1 MRVIHGTT
9 EFGLENSG
17 KKDGEN
23 YGSKSGNKDGFPKS
37 AVAFGK
43 FDGIH
48 LGHQKLL
55 RCILERKK
63 QGLLA
68 VVFTFDPPPSTFFG
82 NGTEKELMTAAE
94 KRAAFEKMGVD
105 VLVEFPLTPETA
117 ATAPE
122 DFITGFLQEK
132 LHTAYLAAGADVSF
146 GSRGAGNA
154 ALLHAMA
161 GKCGFEVHI
170 IDKVCYNGKVVS
182 STGVRQEVER
192 GRMEEAA
199 CLLGA
204 PYGIWGTVMHG
215 NRFGRTIGMPTVN
228 LLPPGNKLL
237 PPNGVY
243 YSRVF
248 LEGREWQGITNI
260 GCKPTV
266 SNDGRMGVETYIY
279 GFEREIYGMEIGVSL
294 LGFKR
299 PEMKFHGKN
308 ELKEQMARDIAQGR
322 RYHGLQGLEKN

>member
-1 MRVIHGTT
+1 MRVICGTT
-9 EFGLENSG
+9 ELGL
-17 KKDGEN
+17 DGPEKN
-23 YGSKSGNKDGFPKS
+23 GNNNGNRNGFPGS

-55 RCILERKK
+55 QCILEQKK

-68 VVFTFDPPPSTFFG
+68 VVFTFDPPPSALFG
-82 NGTEKELMTAAE
+82 NGAEKELMTAAE
-94 KRAAFEKMGVD
+94 KRLALDKMGVD

-122 DFITGFLQEK
+122 DFIKGFLQEK

-161 GKCGFEVHI
+161 GKCGYEVHI

-204 PYGIWGTVMHG
+204 PYSIWGTVMHG

-248 LEGREWQGITNI
+248 LEDRQWPGITNI

-266 SNDGRMGVETYIY
+266 SDDGRMGVETYIY

-299 PEMKFHGKN
+299 PEMKFHGKS

-322 RYHGLQGLEKN
+322 RYHGL